1 MRNSITARDT
11 GHISLTIYNGG
22 FGSVNEHRTIDI
34 KQGQTEI
41 IYADVAKKIEID
53 SLLVTALNVCEF
65 NYDFDL
71 VGRDRLLMKYID
83 RDVILK
89 DRETGKEKFC
99 RLLSVEE
106 GAVFDTVNVSPTLKF
121 IEGLVI
127 SLKTGIE
134 TEAGFIL

>member
-11 GHISLTIYNGG
+11 RHISLTIYNGG

-53 SLLVTALNVCEF
+53 SLLVTGLNVCEF

-106 GAVFDTVNVSPTLKF
+106 GAGCVLEDNDTGE
-121 IEGLVI
+121 I
-127 SLKTGIE
+127 
-134 TEAGFIL
+134 